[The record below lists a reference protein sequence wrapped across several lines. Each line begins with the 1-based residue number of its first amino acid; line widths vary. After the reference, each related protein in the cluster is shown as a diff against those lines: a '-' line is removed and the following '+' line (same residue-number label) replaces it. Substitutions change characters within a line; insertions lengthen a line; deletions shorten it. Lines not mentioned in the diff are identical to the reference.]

1 MFVISDLSSPY
12 VCHIFFPQ
20 PPGAPP
26 VKSLD
31 NSVIP
36 PFQSLVNK
44 VNGCINHLEQFP
56 VKVHDLPGAGSST
69 SRGSQALKFFNTHQ
83 LKVSR
88 ARGRVRPS
96 LKLKVEFTSS
106 RKYVLLYILDIF
118 CIIFENLASNSVK
131 FASYFRLKFEVN
143 VAYVII
149 KIQ

>member
-88 ARGRVRPS
+88 AKGRVRPG
-96 LKLKVEFTSS
+96 LTWNLHPPENMFCFQFW
-106 RKYVLLYILDIF
+106 IF
-118 CIIFENLASNSVK
+118 FASNSLK
-131 FASYFRLKFEVN
+131 FVSYFRLKFEVN